1 MRSPLLCAVL
11 GVGVLALLAAAT
23 EDKEEQV
30 VQTALTA
37 GWVIEL
43 ETNTREFFTIIL
55 RLNLVKIQALH
66 MMYFGSLI
74 TFVKNNFFEKMHYFA
89 QKIQSANF
97 SIFTPTLECHEAPKH
112 FLVINSSRIFSA
124 HLLGS
129 FDGQIYTY

>member
-1 MRSPLLCAVL
+1 M
-11 GVGVLALLAAAT
+11 T
-23 EDKEEQV
+23 
-30 VQTALTA
+30 
-37 GWVIEL
+37 
-43 ETNTREFFTIIL
+43 

-89 QKIQSANF
+89 QKIHSANF

-112 FLVINSSRIFSA
+112 FLVPTVINSSRIFSA